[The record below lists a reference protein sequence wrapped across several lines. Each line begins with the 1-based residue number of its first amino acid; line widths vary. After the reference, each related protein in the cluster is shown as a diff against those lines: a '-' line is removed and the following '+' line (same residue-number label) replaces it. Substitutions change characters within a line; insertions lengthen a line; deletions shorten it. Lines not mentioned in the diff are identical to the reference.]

1 MNNNNNNNNN
11 YYYYYYYYSNKPYQ
25 FTPLSICLKS
35 PRFKSQQDFQ
45 QVISSEEDM
54 VKLRQ
59 NKWKFCFG

>member
-11 YYYYYYYYSNKPYQ
+11 NNYYYYYYYSNKPYQ

-54 VKLRQ
+54 
-59 NKWKFCFG
+59 GS